1 MFVIMGATGQ
11 VGGAVL
17 EALKQRGVALRA
29 VSRDPARAQRPGIET
44 VRGDASEMASLA
56 PAFAGAEAV
65 FVMLV
70 PPKQAEDVL
79 AESRV
84 ASRSIAAAVRAA
96 GVPHV
101 VALSS
106 VGAHLSEGNGIVQ
119 VLHDFETA
127 LDGAAPSLVFLRPG
141 EFLENWA
148 AMAPVAREAGVLP
161 TGKLPLDRRND
172 AVSAL
177 DVGRVA
183 AELLLDPRPG
193 VRIVD
198 VTGPA
203 QYSAL
208 DAAEI
213 LSGLLGKPVTAV
225 PSSREDWV
233 AGARQAAGL
242 GADYAE
248 KLADLDEA
256 INAGRLDFPPGGE
269 MRRGTVT
276 LEAVLQR
283 LMAGG

>member
-1 MFVIMGATGQ
+1 MFVVMGATGQ
-11 VGGAVL
+11 VGGAAL

-29 VSRDPARAQRPGIET
+29 VARDPGSAQALGVEI
-44 VRGDASEMASLA
+44 VRGDAADTESLA
-56 PAFAGAEAV
+56 AAFAGARAA

-70 PPKQAEDVL
+70 PPYQSPDVV

-84 ASRSIAAAVRAA
+84 MARSIADAVRTAR
-96 GVPHV
+96 VPHV

-119 VLHDFETA
+119 VLHDFEAA
-127 LDGAAPSLVFLRPG
+127 LAGAATSLAFLRPG

-148 AMAPVAREAGVLP
+148 GMLAAARDAGVLP
-161 TGKLPLDRRND
+161 SGKFALDERHE

-183 AELLLDPRPG
+183 AELLLDPQAG
-193 VRIVD
+193 TRIVHLA
-198 VTGPA
+198 GPA
-203 QYSAL
+203 PCSAR
-208 DAAEI
+208 DAAAI
-213 LSGLLGKPVTAV
+213 LTRLLGKPVTAV
-225 PSSREDWV
+225 PSSREQSV
-233 AGARQAAGL
+233 AALVAAGL

-256 INAGRLDFPPGGE
+256 INAGRMDFPPGGE

-276 LEAVLQR
+276 LDAVLRR
-283 LMAGG
+283 LLDMG

>member
-1 MFVIMGATGQ
+1 
-11 VGGAVL
+11 
-17 EALKQRGVALRA
+17 
-29 VSRDPARAQRPGIET
+29 
-44 VRGDASEMASLA
+44 
-56 PAFAGAEAV
+56 
-65 FVMLV
+65 VMLV
-70 PPKQAEDVL
+70 PPNQAEDVL
-79 AESRV
+79 AASR
-84 ASRSIAAAVRAA
+84 AAARSIAAAVRTA

-106 VGAHLSEGNGIVQ
+106 VGAHLSEGNGIVR
-119 VLHDFETA
+119 VLHDFEAA
-127 LDGAAPSLVFLRPG
+127 LAAVAPSLVFLRPG

-148 AMAPVAREAGVLP
+148 GMLPAAREAGVLP
-161 TGKLPLDRRND
+161 SGKAALDKRHE

-183 AELLLDPRPG
+183 AELLLDPRRG

-203 QYSAL
+203 RYSAL

-213 LSGLLGKPVTAV
+213 LSRLLGKPVTAV

-233 AGARQAAGL
+233 AGLVAAGL

-256 INAGRLDFPPGGE
+256 INAGRLDFPSGGE
-269 MRRGTVT
+269 LRRGTVT